1 MSDVAYRS
9 HVTVTRHGGPLRTAV
24 LPALQQP
31 VVFGVHGAVAEH
43 YGVDPGEH
51 ELDGKVLV
59 VKRIHVTYR
68 LVADLE
74 QRDTIERV
82 LGFHADRC
90 PVARTIGGCVDITTA
105 VDLLPQH

>member
-1 MSDVAYRS
+1 
-9 HVTVTRHGGPLRTAV
+9 
-24 LPALQQP
+24 
-31 VVFGVHGAVAEH
+31 VV
-43 YGVDPGEH
+43 GEI

-74 QRDTIERV
+74 QRATIERV

-90 PVARTIGGCVDITTA
+90 PVARTIGGCVDITSA
-105 VDLLPQH
+105 VELVAEH